1 MSRLTLLILDANVV
15 IHLHE
20 FGLWSR
26 LIAACD
32 VHLPRTVVGEA
43 DYYEQDGEKRVID
56 LRPEIDQRRIQIFDV
71 PLPDIIAFRNR
82 FDPLYV
88 DGLDPGE
95 SEALAYLCNRA
106 DTFKIS
112 SGDAIVYRV
121 LGRLNRSDQ
130 GISLEEILQSIGLQ
144 RNQLPWSCRRAFRLK
159 YTTEGEVDAIQGTGL
174 KKGKNKRQTGGSRGA
189 RRVSDGEEWGHLT
202 RLWSTHS
209 RLGPRVLPP
218 CSLPCPLPA
227 PTVIVPAVELGGGQ
241 NVVPQLALRNL
252 RPRVAGRA
260 ALAPT
265 QAPACSTLTR

>member
-106 DTFKIS
+106 DTCKIS

-174 KKGKNKRQTGGSRGA
+174 KKRKK
-189 RRVSDGEEWGHLT
+189 
-202 RLWSTHS
+202 
-209 RLGPRVLPP
+209 
-218 CSLPCPLPA
+218 
-227 PTVIVPAVELGGGQ
+227 
-241 NVVPQLALRNL
+241 
-252 RPRVAGRA
+252 
-260 ALAPT
+260 
-265 QAPACSTLTR
+265 